1 MIATALGALAL
12 LVWAYLLLLHGGF
25 WRTRPEPAPAAPAAL
40 PPVAAIVPA
49 RDEAELVGFAVAS
62 LLQQNYAGRLSLVLV
77 DDHSSDATQAV
88 ARAAAGTAADRLT
101 LIAAKPL
108 PAGWT
113 GKLWAVQNGL
123 DALPDAAPDARWLLL
138 SDADIEHDPDNVA
151 GLVAR
156 AERGGYDLVSLMVR
170 LRCES
175 WAERALVPAFVFF
188 FMMLYPFA
196 WVSDPKRRLGAAAGG
211 CMLVRRAA
219 LERVGGMAAL
229 RGALIDDCALGQAL
243 KRNGP
248 IWLGLADKTRSL
260 RIYGG
265 FRDIWQMVARSA
277 YAQLRYSPLML
288 LGCIL
293 GMALVYLAPP
303 AIALFAAGQA
313 RWVGLAGWAA
323 MSLAF
328 LPTLRYYRRSPGW
341 APALPLIALFYVAAT
356 LRSAFDQAR
365 GRGGSWK
372 GRMQAGLE
380 S

>member
-1 MIATALGALAL
+1 MTLVGAVAL

-25 WRTRPEPAPAAPAAL
+25 WRTRPEPAPQAPAAL
-40 PPVAAIVPA
+40 PHVAAVVPA
-49 RDEAELVGFAVAS
+49 RDEAALVGYAVAS
-62 LLQQNYAGRLSLVLV
+62 ILQQTYDGRLSLILV

-88 ARAAAGTAADRLT
+88 ARAAAGPAADRLQ
-101 LIAAKPL
+101 LIAARPL

-123 DALPDAAPDARWLLL
+123 DAVPDLAPDATWLLL
-138 SDADIEHDPDNVA
+138 TDADIAHDPDNVA

-156 AERGGYDLVSLMVR
+156 AEQGGYDLVSLMVR

-196 WVSDPKRRLGAAAGG
+196 WVSDARRRIAAAAGG
-211 CMLVRRAA
+211 CMLVRRSA
-219 LERVGGMAAL
+219 LERIGGMAAL

-277 YAQLRYSPLML
+277 YAQLRYSSLML

-303 AIALFAAGQA
+303 LLALFAAGHA
-313 RWVGLAGWAA
+313 RWLGLAAWAA

-328 LPTLRYYRRSPGW
+328 LPTLRYYRRAPAW
-341 APALPLIALFYVAAT
+341 APALPLIALFYLAAT
-356 LRSAFDQAR
+356 LGSAFDHAR

-372 GRMQAGLE
+372 GRVQAGLK

>member
-1 MIATALGALAL
+1 MIAAAIGALA
-12 LVWAYLLLLHGGF
+12 VAIWAYLLLLHGGF
-25 WRTRPEPAPAAPAAL
+25 WRARPEPAPPGSGAL
-40 PPVAAIVPA
+40 PHVAIIVPA
-49 RDEAELVGFAVAS
+49 RNEAELVGLSVAS
-62 LLQQNYAGRLSLVLV
+62 LLQQSYGGRLTLILV

-88 ARAAAGTAADRLT
+88 ACAAAGAGADRLK
-101 LIAAKPL
+101 LVAARPL

-123 DALPDAAPDARWLLL
+123 DAVPELAPDASYLLL
-138 SDADIEHDPDNVA
+138 TDADIAHDPDNVA

-156 AERGGYDLVSLMVR
+156 AEQGGLDLVSLMVR

-196 WVSDPKRRLGAAAGG
+196 WVSDPRRRLGAAAGG
-211 CMLVRRAA
+211 CMLVRRTA
-219 LERVGGMAAL
+219 LARIGGMAAL
-229 RGALIDDCALGQAL
+229 KGALIDDCALGQAL

-248 IWLGLADKTRSL
+248 IWLGLAQATRSL
-260 RIYGG
+260 RLYGT

-277 YAQLRYSPLML
+277 YAQLGYSPLAL
-288 LGCIL
+288 IGCIV
-293 GMALVYLAPP
+293 GMGLVYGAPP
-303 AIALFAAGQA
+303 LLALFATGPA
-313 RWVGLAGWAA
+313 RWLGLAGWGL

-328 LPTLRYYRRSPGW
+328 LPTLLYYRRAPGW

-356 LRSAFDQAR
+356 LGSAIDQAR

-372 GRMQAGLE
+372 GRVQAGMK

>member
-1 MIATALGALAL
+1 MTLTAVGALAL

-25 WRTRPEPAPAAPAAL
+25 WRTRPEPAPPGSAT

-62 LLQQNYAGRLSLVLV
+62 LLQQRYAGPLTLILV
-77 DDHSSDATQAV
+77 DDHSSDGTQAV
-88 ARAAAGTAADRLT
+88 ARAAAGDAADRLR
-101 LIAAKPL
+101 LVAAKPL
-108 PAGWT
+108 PQGWT

-123 DALPDAAPDARWLLL
+123 DAVPELAPEARWLLL
-138 SDADIEHDPDNVA
+138 TDADIAHDSDSLA

-156 AERGGYDLVSLMVR
+156 AEQGGYDLVSLMVR

-196 WVSDPKRRLGAAAGG
+196 WVSDPRRRIGGAAGG
-211 CMLVRRAA
+211 CMLVRRTA
-219 LERVGGMAAL
+219 LERIGGMAAL

-243 KRNGP
+243 KRHGP
-248 IWLGLADKTRSL
+248 IWLGLADRTRSL
-260 RIYGG
+260 RVYGG
-265 FRDIWQMVARSA
+265 FRDIWQMVSRSA

-288 LGCIL
+288 VGCIL

-303 AIALFAAGQA
+303 LLALLAAPPA
-313 RWVGLAGWAA
+313 AWLGLAAWAA

-328 LPTLRYYRRSPGW
+328 MPTLRYYRRSPAW
-341 APALPLIALFYVAAT
+341 APALPLIALFYLAAT
-356 LRSAFDQAR
+356 LGSALDHRR

-372 GRMQAGLE
+372 GRMQAGMDG
-380 S
+380 